1 MVGNK
6 VLLLTDIVDS
16 TQLNQRLGD
25 ATMASLWASHDQAA
39 RELLRAHGGH
49 EIGRSDGFLMLFDTV
64 DDAVAFA
71 IAYHQRLAAFT
82 PALQARVGV
91 HCGPVSLRENSAVD
105 RAQGATPFEVDG
117 IALPMAAR
125 LMAAAGGGQTLLSAE
140 TAAHLSPAAGPRRSH
155 GHWRFKGLD
164 EPIEVLEVGDEGSAF
179 APPKDSEKAYR
190 VVRSEGLWRP
200 ARDLPHHLPAERD
213 AFVGRETE
221 LRSLAQLIGG
231 GARLVTLL
239 GMGGIGKTRLA
250 LRYGRS
256 WLGEY
261 PGGVWFCDLSPA
273 NVLDG
278 IHFAVA
284 QGLELQLGRTEPVA
298 QIAEAIAGRGR
309 CLVILDNFEQLT
321 RHAAETVGAWLD
333 RAPQSRLLVT
343 SREVLGLAGE
353 TVLDVPPLDRRDAVS
368 LYLQRARSAHHGFAP
383 DAADRDAV
391 EQLAATLD
399 GLPLAIELAA
409 ARVRVMPPQALLQRM
424 HRRFDLLLSRGGR
437 PDRQATLRATLDW
450 SWELLETNERSMLAQ
465 LSVFQGGFD
474 VAAVEAVAELRP
486 SSAAV
491 DVLGALVD
499 KSLVRPTDG
508 YRFRLFE
515 SVRDYAALR
524 LYGDHADDAS
534 ALRTRHWRHYAG
546 LSERAA
552 VAQRCADL
560 DNLVAA
566 CLAAGDAGDAAS
578 ATRCLVNA
586 WAALR
591 FAGPYRAAVDLAM
604 RVAAMKGLR
613 QEQAGLVQWVWGN
626 ALDMQG
632 QVEAAREH
640 FKIGLDQTAAVTPC
654 EAAAR
659 LQLAL
664 GGQLTLAGDLV
675 QSQVCLE
682 RALVQAIELHNDW
695 LQAHALNLLGRLMD
709 HQAKVNEARQLY
721 TEALRLVRAIGDPH
735 MEGGL
740 LGNLGGLHHDLGE
753 LDLARGLY
761 EQALAAAEDTGDR
774 RWLGNACS
782 NLGLLL
788 LEQGHHAEAR
798 VQLDRAHGLARSTG
812 DVRLQYTVACN
823 LGILLTVQGQLV
835 EAERHMSEAVHAA
848 VQAVDRRAEGQ
859 FRGYLAVTLARL
871 GRLGEAMTMLDLGEQ
886 ALRTVS
892 DRLSL
897 ALLMCDHAEV
907 AWLSG
912 NASKARQAHG
922 MAQASADE
930 LDCGAESELRRRI
943 QAVAA
948 IFAG

>member
-16 TQLNQRLGD
+16 TRLNQRLGD
-25 ATMASLWASHDQAA
+25 ATMAGLWASHDQAA
-39 RELLRAHGGH
+39 RELLRLHRGR
-49 EIGRSDGFLMLFDTV
+49 EIGRSDGFLVLFDSV

-71 IAYHQRLAAFT
+71 VAYHQRLAALT

-140 TAAHLSPAAGPRRSH
+140 SAGQLTWPVGQLRSH

-164 EPIEVLEVGDEGSAF
+164 EPTEVVEVGAGGAPF
-179 APPKDSEKAYR
+179 APPADSEKAYR
-190 VVRSEGLWRP
+190 VVRAEGQWRA
-200 ARDLPHHLPAERD
+200 ARELPHHLPAERD
-213 AFVGRETE
+213 VFVGRESA
-221 LRSLAQLIGG
+221 LRQLSETLDG

-250 LRYGRS
+250 LRYART

-261 PGGVWFCDLSPA
+261 PGGAWFCDLSPA
-273 NVLDG
+273 RMLDG

-284 QGLELQLGRTEPVA
+284 QGLQLQLGRTEPEA
-298 QIAEAIAGRGR
+298 QIADAIAGRGR
-309 CLVILDNFEQLT
+309 CLVMLDNFEQVT
-321 RHAAETVGAWLD
+321 RYAARTLGTWLD
-333 RAPQSRLLVT
+333 RAPQARFLVT

-353 TVLDVPPLDRRDAVS
+353 NVLDVPPLDRRDAVD
-368 LYLQRARSAHHGFAP
+368 LYLHRAQAVHQGFAP
-383 DAADRDAV
+383 GAAERDTV
-391 EQLAATLD
+391 DQLAATLD

-437 PDRQATLRATLDW
+437 PDRQATLRATFDW
-450 SWELLETNERSMLAQ
+450 SWELLDPAERSMLAQ
-465 LSVFQGGFD
+465 LSVFQGSFD
-474 VAAVEAVAELRP
+474 VDAVEAVVQLQP
-486 SSAAV
+486 STPVV
-491 DVLGALVD
+491 DLLGALVD
-499 KSLVRPTDG
+499 KSLVRPLDG
-508 YRFRLFE
+508 HRFGLFE

-524 LYGDHADDAS
+524 LQSEHADEAG
-534 ALRTRHWRHYAG
+534 ALRARHWRHFAG
-546 LSERAA
+546 LSEQAA
-552 VAQRCADL
+552 VGQRCADL

-566 CLAAGDAGDAAS
+566 CRAAGDAGDAGS

-586 WAALR
+586 WAGLR

-604 RVAAMKGLR
+604 RVAVMKGLG
-613 QEQAGLVQWVWGN
+613 QKQAGLVHWVWGN
-626 ALDMQG
+626 ALDMLG
-632 QVEAAREH
+632 QVDSAREH
-640 FKIGLDQTAAVTPC
+640 FSIGLDQTAAVTPC
-654 EAAAR
+654 EASAR

-664 GGQLTLAGDLV
+664 GSQLTLAGDLV
-675 QSQVCLE
+675 QAQLCLE
-682 RALVQAIELHNDW
+682 RALAQAIELGHDW
-695 LQAHALNLLGRLMD
+695 LQAHALNMLGRLMD
-709 HQAKVNEARQLY
+709 HQAKVTEARQLY
-721 TEALRLVRAIGDPH
+721 TEALRLVRAIGDRH

-753 LDLARGLY
+753 LETARGLY
-761 EQALAAAEDTGDR
+761 EQALVAAEDLGDR

-788 LEQGHHAEAR
+788 LEQDHHAEAR
-798 VQLDRAHGLARSTG
+798 TQLDRARELARSTG
-812 DVRLQYTVACN
+812 DVRLEYMVVCN
-823 LGILLTVQGQLV
+823 LGILLAAQGQLT
-835 EAERHMSEAVHAA
+835 EAERHLSDAVHAA
-848 VQAVDRRAEGQ
+848 VQAVDRRSEGQ

-871 GRLGEAMTMLDLGEQ
+871 GRLDEAKTMLDLGEQ
-886 ALRTVS
+886 ALRAVS

-897 ALLMCDHAEV
+897 ALLMCDRAEV
-907 AWLSG
+907 EWLSG
-912 NASKARQAHG
+912 NVAMARQADRV
-922 MAQASADE
+922 AQASAEE